1 MFGSRKGP
9 AAKSLSDK
17 RSQCLQR
24 VLPFLVA
31 SGCRLRQRTWQSWHL
46 HHWMAEFK
54 LAVDENNKATEL
66 PLLRICGTVRENPH
80 MRAFWGST
88 FSFFLAFLGWFALA
102 PLGLEV
108 ATSMGRC
115 ENQLYPTE
123 SNPKRVA
130 YLKYKNISTSEP
142 YCQYGQLKDDGTP
155 TDCADVPSEIANN
168 ATATAEEKLKYRP
181 KVLAKCVCTTG
192 TQCNGIIA
200 NAGVAAVGS
209 TIFVRIALGTLLERF
224 GPVNVQSGLLT
235 FGAIWVALAATIQ
248 EPWQYTAIRATFVGN
263 QFWCSLMFSPNV
275 VGTANATAAGWGNLG
290 GGVTQIFMIS
300 VLFNPLV
307 SSGMASDTAWRVS
320 MLIPAVLFVVC
331 AAAIKL
337 LCWDTP
343 TAKRFNV
350 ALIGK
355 TKKPS
360 MWDYVEVLKD
370 VRVVVMIFQYSACF
384 GTELAMNNQLATHFR
399 TYFQLPATDAFAL
412 AGAFGLMNLFAR
424 SLGGITSDV
433 LFKYVGFR
441 GRIWAQFLALF
452 FEAIFLFG
460 FGLVDNSQPW
470 YVALAVLVCFSLF
483 VQMAEGTSYGIVPFM
498 NQQQLA
504 VVSALVGA
512 GGNLGAVIAGFCFY
526 RPINDPLIPFQV
538 HAGYVMF
545 WALLTPFYYW
555 KEHGGMFHG
564 PAVTEE
570 KVVASEPGTAEA
582 ADANDI
588 WPNIP
593 VALGNDRENYDS
605 VIAGEAVLSSTKGSH
620 HSKSPGQARSI
631 VSNAFCGPLHLF
643 SCLHGCSRSLPV

>member
-1 MFGSRKGP
+1 
-9 AAKSLSDK
+9 
-17 RSQCLQR
+17 
-24 VLPFLVA
+24 
-31 SGCRLRQRTWQSWHL
+31 
-46 HHWMAEFK
+46 MADFK

-66 PLLRICGTVRENPH
+66 PLLRICGTVQQNPH
-80 MRAFWGST
+80 MRAFWGAT

-115 ENQLYPTE
+115 ENQLYPVDT
-123 SNPKRVA
+123 NPKRVA
-130 YLKYKNISTSEP
+130 YLKYKNISTTDT
-142 YCQYGQLKDDGTP
+142 YCQYGTVKDSEGTL
-155 TDCADVPSEIANN
+155 TDCAEVPSDIANN
-168 ATATAEEKLKYRP
+168 ATASAEEKLKYRP
-181 KVLAKCVCTTG
+181 QVLAKCVCTTG

-200 NAGVAAVGS
+200 NAGVAAVAS

-248 EPWQYTAIRATFVGN
+248 VPWQYTIIRFFIGCAGATFVTN
-263 QFWCSLMFSPNV
+263 QFWCSLMFAPNV

-300 VLFNPLV
+300 VLFNPMV
-307 SSGMASDTAWRVS
+307 SSGMEADTAWRVS
-320 MLIPAVLFVVC
+320 MIIPAILFLIC
-331 AAAIKL
+331 AAAMKL

-343 TAKRFNV
+343 TAKRFDV
-350 ALIGK
+350 AVTGK

-399 TYFQLPATDAFAL
+399 TYFQLPAADASAL

-424 SLGGITSDV
+424 SLGGISSDL

-452 FEAIFLFG
+452 FEAIFLFC

-498 NQQQLA
+498 NKQQLA

-545 WALLTPFYYW
+545 WALLTPLYYW
-555 KEHGGMFHG
+555 REHGGMFHG

-570 KVVASEPGTAEA
+570 KVEKSQAEEPAGPA
-582 ADANDI
+582 AD
-588 WPNIP
+588 
-593 VALGNDRENYDS
+593 VA
-605 VIAGEAVLSSTKGSH
+605 V
-620 HSKSPGQARSI
+620 
-631 VSNAFCGPLHLF
+631 
-643 SCLHGCSRSLPV
+643 

>member
-1 MFGSRKGP
+1 
-9 AAKSLSDK
+9 
-17 RSQCLQR
+17 
-24 VLPFLVA
+24 
-31 SGCRLRQRTWQSWHL
+31 
-46 HHWMAEFK
+46 
-54 LAVDENNKATEL
+54 
-66 PLLRICGTVRENPH
+66 
-80 MRAFWGST
+80 
-88 FSFFLAFLGWFALA
+88 
-102 PLGLEV
+102 
-108 ATSMGRC
+108 
-115 ENQLYPTE
+115 
-123 SNPKRVA
+123 
-130 YLKYKNISTSEP
+130 
-142 YCQYGQLKDDGTP
+142 
-155 TDCADVPSEIANN
+155 
-168 ATATAEEKLKYRP
+168 
-181 KVLAKCVCTTG
+181 
-192 TQCNGIIA
+192 
-200 NAGVAAVGS
+200 
-209 TIFVRIALGTLLERF
+209 
-224 GPVNVQSGLLT
+224 
-235 FGAIWVALAATIQ
+235 
-248 EPWQYTAIRATFVGN
+248 
-263 QFWCSLMFSPNV
+263 
-275 VGTANATAAGWGNLG
+275 
-290 GGVTQIFMIS
+290 
-300 VLFNPLV
+300 
-307 SSGMASDTAWRVS
+307 
-320 MLIPAVLFVVC
+320 
-331 AAAIKL
+331 
-337 LCWDTP
+337 
-343 TAKRFNV
+343 
-350 ALIGK
+350 
-355 TKKPS
+355 
-360 MWDYVEVLKD
+360 
-370 VRVVVMIFQYSACF
+370 
-384 GTELAMNNQLATHFR
+384 MNNQLATHFR

-483 VQMAEGTSYGIVPFM
+483 VQMAEGTSCLAKLNRFCVCSVNRKSFASNSEGVFFLSLDVCGNAGYGIVPFM

-512 GGNLGAVIAGFCFY
+512 GVNLGAVIAGFCFY